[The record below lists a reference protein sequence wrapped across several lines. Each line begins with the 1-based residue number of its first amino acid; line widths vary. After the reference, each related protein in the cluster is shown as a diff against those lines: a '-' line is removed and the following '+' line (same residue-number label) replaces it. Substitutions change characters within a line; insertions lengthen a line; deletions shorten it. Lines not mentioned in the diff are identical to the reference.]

1 MILFTAFARTE
12 DGRRSDDE
20 GEPIPP
26 PSLSSVGCIHR
37 PILHLNAR
45 LGRRLEE
52 ALPLPL
58 PTDISSSAASIPQ
71 NERPFSS
78 LRKNFVIC
86 LGQIHPLIQH
96 PSRLS
101 LAHALHLSSLSS
113 GLARMH
119 ATSRP
124 QRFNIL
130 HCTECVRL
138 GESPASLNSSDSI
151 PHHVRRCVFDTS
163 RTLSQPTEMFLR

>member
-12 DGRRSDDE
+12 DGGRSDDE

-58 PTDISSSAASIPQ
+58 PTDISSSAASIPK

-101 LAHALHLSSLSS
+101 LAHELHLSSLSS
-113 GLARMH
+113 GLARTH
-119 ATSRP
+119 ATSH
-124 QRFNIL
+124 NCCVL
-130 HCTECVRL
+130 TVRL
-138 GESPASLNSSDSI
+138 GESLASLNSSDSI

-163 RTLSQPTEMFLR
+163 LTLSQPTEMFLR